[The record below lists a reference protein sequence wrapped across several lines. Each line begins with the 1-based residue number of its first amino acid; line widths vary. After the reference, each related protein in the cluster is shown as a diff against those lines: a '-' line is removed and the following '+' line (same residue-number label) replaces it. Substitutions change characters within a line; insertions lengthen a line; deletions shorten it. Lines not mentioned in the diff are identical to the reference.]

1 MGYRAP
7 MPERVMK
14 RPGAAVRGHDI
25 AAVNVNAGI
34 AAALAPEAV
43 AMPRFP

>member
-1 MGYRAP
+1 

-25 AAVNVNAGI
+25 AAVNVNAGM
-34 AAALAPEAV
+34 LLHWLQKP
-43 AMPRFP
+43 